1 MVKWNDSFTTLTIF
15 LLIAA
20 ILFVGCDDNTLNP
33 IDRDRGLY
41 GIYGALN
48 LNKEVNYIRVKDL
61 NAELTEEAT
70 DTIDA
75 TVTLENLET
84 GVIDTLPS
92 TRLQFEDIYLHNFI
106 VNGPINPD
114 TPYRVRAERSD
125 GKSTSI
131 ETLTPTMPG
140 PVAKPQNQDCSTPI
154 TVIFEPT
161 NGSTI
166 VLRVGIPFE
175 SVLGPIYWA
184 TPQEL
189 KDEDN
194 RQGSIVYTFTPQIQL
209 DLVPGSVTNG
219 QDLDCT
225 DLDDDDFLIS
235 YSHYASG
242 FYEKIDNENF
252 DIVKSTDR
260 FGAFY
265 RDTLAVTVDIFG
277 SSVKQ

>member
-1 MVKWNDSFTTLTIF
+1 MIEWNDSFTTGTLF
-15 LLIAA
+15 LIIAA
-20 ILFVGCDDNTLNP
+20 TLLVGCDDNTLDP

-48 LNKEVNYIRVKDL
+48 LNNEVNYIRVKDL
-61 NAELTEEAT
+61 NAGLTAEAT

-106 VNGPINPD
+106 VNRPISPD

-131 ETLTPTMPG
+131 ETLTPTMPV
-140 PVAKPQNQDCSTPI
+140 PVAGPENQACNTPV
-154 TVIFEPT
+154 TVTFDPT
-161 NGSTI
+161 NGGTI
-166 VLRVGIPFE
+166 ILRIGIPFE
-175 SVLGPIYWA
+175 TRLGPIYWA

-189 KDEDN
+189 KDDASG
-194 RQGSIVYTFTPQIQL
+194 QGNIEYTFSPEVQVDVIPPSL
-209 DLVPGSVTNG
+209 TNG
-219 QDLDCT
+219 RDLECT
-225 DLDDDDFLIS
+225 DLNDDEFLIS
-235 YSHYASG
+235 FSHYAPG
-242 FYEKIDNENF
+242 FYEKIDDENF